1 MNLVNTKEDI
11 CNVMLVKNYIDKHY
25 IVYRI
30 YADRATEKR
39 FPLAHD
45 FSIKEVESE
54 KQVDLWSVEQQ
65 LCLIFGVESKII
77 MYAFKEVV
85 MKQIEKDFEKQIKLK
100 FF

>member
-1 MNLVNTKEDI
+1 MNLVNTEEDI

-25 IVYRI
+25 VVYRI

-54 KQVDLWSVEQQ
+54 EQVDLWSVERQ

-77 MYAFKEVV
+77 MQAFKEVV